1 MMHLLDRT
9 VKAMKL
15 MGYQP
20 YFIQHHINPV
30 MDGVE
35 LPDLTISVEET
46 PRRNHSKLDNVTVTI
61 IVNKW
66 YSDRTGKSVFKTKVP
81 ANASDKVINNRIAKA
96 IEFMD
101 NAK

>member
-15 MGYQP
+15 MGYKP
-20 YFIQHHINPV
+20 YFIQHMRNPI
-30 MDGVE
+30 MEGIE

-46 PRRNHSKLDNVTVTI
+46 FRRNHSKLDNVTVTI
-61 IVNKW
+61 VVHEW
-66 YSDRTGKSVFKTKVP
+66 YSDHTGKRIFKTKVP
-81 ANASDKVINNRIAKA
+81 ANASDKVINNRITKA
-96 IEFMD
+96 IEFMN